1 MVLTNMLSLLAALS
15 IAAAAGDLLP
25 VVIATGDIR
34 DTCCEY
40 TVQHINSV
48 SGVDLQGVYCVYT
61 QGVYCVYTRLVRKM
75 INCNDGSSY
84 NHNVL
89 VRRTSLLLRTINN
102 D

>member
-48 SGVDLQGVYCVYT
+48 SGLDLQGVYCVYT
-61 QGVYCVYTRLVRKM
+61 HLVRKM
-75 INCNDGSSY
+75 INCNDGDSS
-84 NHNVL
+84 NHDVL
-89 VRRTSLLLRTINN
+89 VRRTSLLRTINN

>member
-61 QGVYCVYTRLVRKM
+61 RLVRKM